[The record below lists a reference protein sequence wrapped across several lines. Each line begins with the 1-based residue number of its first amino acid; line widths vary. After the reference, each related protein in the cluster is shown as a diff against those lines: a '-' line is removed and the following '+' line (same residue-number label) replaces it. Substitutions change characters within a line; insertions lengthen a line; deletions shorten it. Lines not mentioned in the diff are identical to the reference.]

1 MLKDSKQ
8 LVLAQSG
15 FKAVV
20 PLKWLKTDLT
30 ETQLLL

>member
-15 FKAVV
+15 FKAVIA
-20 PLKWLKTDLT
+20 LKGMKVNLT
-30 ETQLLL
+30 ETQLL

>member
-8 LVLAQSG
+8 LVLAQTG
-15 FKAVV
+15 LKAVV
-20 PLKWLKTDLT
+20 ALKGMKADLT